1 MRLQTFWIWREDV
14 DYPDCVLAWSS
25 ELIDEIPTDWETTK
39 QIALR
44 RWPLVEGEHREIEI
58 IIDDD
63 AVMKHWHPDAV
74 EGEVQ

>member
-1 MRLQTFWIWREDV
+1 MRLQTFWIWRQDV
-14 DYPDCVLAWSS
+14 DYPECVIAWSS
-25 ELIDEIPTDWETTK
+25 ELVDEANDLWEK
-39 QIALR
+39 MKEYALTE
-44 RWPLVEGEHREIEI
+44 WPLIEGQHREIEI